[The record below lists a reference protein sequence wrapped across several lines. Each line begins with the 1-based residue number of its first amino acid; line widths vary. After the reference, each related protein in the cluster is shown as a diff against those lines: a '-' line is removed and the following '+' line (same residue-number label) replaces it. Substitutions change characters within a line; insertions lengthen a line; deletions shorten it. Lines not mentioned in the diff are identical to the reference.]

1 MKKNT
6 RNFVK
11 ILFMML
17 LLLITIIFPK
27 ILDSNYWLNLI
38 NLAISYSVA
47 CIGLNI
53 VLGYAGQLSLA
64 QAGFWGLGAYTSA
77 ILTTQFGVPVWIGL
91 IASFIVAGLFG
102 ILLGIPTL
110 KLTGHYLAMAT
121 IGFGIILQLILI
133 NTIWLTKGSD
143 GIPNIPSPSFFSFEL
158 KHPNTF
164 FYVAIFILILL
175 TLIAIRIKNSRIG
188 RSFMAIRENE
198 MAAETMGVDSTYYKI
213 MAFALS
219 AGYAGIGGWMFA
231 HSCSHYISPDTFSF
245 GQSVL
250 LLSMAVV
257 GGIGSAIGAIIGATL
272 LTLVPEFFRFLKD
285 YYLMFYA
292 ACIVLIMIFMPGGI
306 TDLIINLLF
315 IQKKVKWWLSDATAK
330 ESKTETTSKLNKSF
344 DNKIFGS
351 INSCSGSEEIL
362 LKIEGL
368 TKRFGGLVAVEN
380 VNITIRRGKIQALIG
395 PNGSGKTTTL
405 NMLSG
410 LYFPTSG
417 TINLDGINIAGKKPH
432 AITSLGIARTFQNIR
447 LFGELSVIENVLI
460 GQHYHF
466 KSGLLSSILRLP
478 AQKDEEEK
486 MHGKSLEILEFV
498 GLKGKEFHL
507 AKSLPYGQ
515 QRMLELARALAS
527 RPKLLLLDEPAAG
540 LNTAETEIL
549 VDLLS
554 QICKRGITILLV
566 EHDMNLVMTVSDH
579 ITVLNFG
586 RKIAEGSCEM
596 IENNQEVIDA
606 YLGREIV
613 NA

>member
-315 IQKKVKWWLSDATAK
+315 IQKKVK
-330 ESKTETTSKLNKSF
+330 
-344 DNKIFGS
+344 
-351 INSCSGSEEIL
+351 
-362 LKIEGL
+362 
-368 TKRFGGLVAVEN
+368 
-380 VNITIRRGKIQALIG
+380 
-395 PNGSGKTTTL
+395 
-405 NMLSG
+405 
-410 LYFPTSG
+410 
-417 TINLDGINIAGKKPH
+417 
-432 AITSLGIARTFQNIR
+432 
-447 LFGELSVIENVLI
+447 
-460 GQHYHF
+460 
-466 KSGLLSSILRLP
+466 
-478 AQKDEEEK
+478 
-486 MHGKSLEILEFV
+486 
-498 GLKGKEFHL
+498 
-507 AKSLPYGQ
+507 
-515 QRMLELARALAS
+515 
-527 RPKLLLLDEPAAG
+527 
-540 LNTAETEIL
+540 
-549 VDLLS
+549 
-554 QICKRGITILLV
+554 
-566 EHDMNLVMTVSDH
+566 
-579 ITVLNFG
+579 
-586 RKIAEGSCEM
+586 
-596 IENNQEVIDA
+596 
-606 YLGREIV
+606 
-613 NA
+613 

>member
-1 MKKNT
+1 MKINA
-6 RNFVK
+6 RNFINFIFPV
-11 ILFMML
+11 L
-17 LLLITIIFPK
+17 LLVITVIFPK
-27 ILDSNYWLNLI
+27 ILNSNYWLNLI

-121 IGFGIILQLILI
+121 IGFGIILQIILI

-143 GIPNIPSPSFFSFEL
+143 GIPNIPSPSLFSFEL

-285 YYLMFYA
+285 YYMMFYA

-306 TDLIINLLF
+306 TDLIVNLSF
-315 IQKKVKWWLSDATAK
+315 IQKIRRWWLSASTVKGAKTGTA
-330 ESKTETTSKLNKSF
+330 SKSNRSF
-344 DNKIFGS
+344 DEQIVGS
-351 INSCSGSEEIL
+351 IKSCSGSEEIL

-380 VNITIRRGKIQALIG
+380 VNITISRGKIQALIG
-395 PNGSGKTTTL
+395 PNGSGKTTIL

-410 LYFPTSG
+410 LYFPTAG
-417 TINLDGINIAGKKPH
+417 TIHLNGINLTGKKPH
-432 AITSLGIARTFQNIR
+432 AITSFGIARTFQNIR
-447 LFGELSVIENVLI
+447 LFGELSVIQNVLI

-486 MHGKSLEILEFV
+486 MHETSLEILEFV
-498 GLKGKEFHL
+498 GLQGKEFHL

-515 QRMLELARALAS
+515 QRMLELARALSS

-613 NA
+613 DA